1 MKDLLFSWLFK
12 NRLELTGLDEIIM
25 AIEIII
31 IIFIIF
37 GIIELIKFIINKI
50 KKEK

>member
-1 MKDLLFSWLFK
+1 MKDLLFGWIFK
-12 NRLELTGLDEIIM
+12 NKFEITLLEEIIG

-37 GIIELIKFIINKI
+37 GIIELIKFIIDKI
-50 KKEK
+50 KGD

>member
-1 MKDLLFSWLFK
+1 MKDLLFGWIFK
-12 NRLELTGLDEIIM
+12 NKFEITLLEEIIG

-37 GIIELIKFIINKI
+37 GIIGLIKFIIDKI
-50 KKEK
+50 KGD